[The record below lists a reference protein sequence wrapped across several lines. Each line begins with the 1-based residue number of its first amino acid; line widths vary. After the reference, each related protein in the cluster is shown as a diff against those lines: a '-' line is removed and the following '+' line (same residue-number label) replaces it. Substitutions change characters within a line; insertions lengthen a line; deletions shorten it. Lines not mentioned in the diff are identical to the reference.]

1 MIIQID
7 INIQSIISDLFNIHQ
22 TKTSMGESSD
32 NQVSCFNTLKTEI
45 SKSLYALQFVR
56 TESIKFL
63 VCSDLVIALSFLNKN
78 VRLAIDNGMTN
89 LSEILAYKKLKRIS
103 IRF

>member
-7 INIQSIISDLFNIHQ
+7 IDIQSILSDLFNIHQ

-32 NQVSCFNTLKTEI
+32 NQVSCFNTLKTGI
-45 SKSLYALQFVR
+45 SKYFYVHQFVR

-63 VCSDLVIALSFLNKN
+63 VCSDLVISLSFLNKN
-78 VRLAIDNGMTN
+78 VRSAIDNGMTN
-89 LSEILAYKKLKRIS
+89 LSEVLAYKKLKS
-103 IRF
+103 LNIRF